1 MQEKNVIYGKNAV
14 TEALKGGRIK
24 ELFISNS
31 ASKSSFDQV
40 LGDAKVKGI
49 PVQFRNPFSMNRFAG
64 TDSHQGIVAVIEAPK
79 YSSLRAILDLAKSRN
94 ENPFIVVLDGI
105 EDPQNLGSVIRTA
118 ECAGVHGIIIPEHHA
133 VGLTGSVAK
142 VASGAAEHVR
152 VARVADLTDALE
164 ELKERGVKI
173 IGADAEAKPVYYN
186 IPMKESVAIV
196 VGSEGSGIRHSVKER
211 CDILVSIPLRGKIN
225 SLNGA
230 VAAAVL
236 MFEAVRQRTK

>member
-1 MQEKNVIYGKNAV
+1 
-14 TEALKGGRIK
+14 
-24 ELFISNS
+24 
-31 ASKSSFDQV
+31 
-40 LGDAKVKGI
+40 
-49 PVQFRNPFSMNRFAG
+49 
-64 TDSHQGIVAVIEAPK
+64 
-79 YSSLRAILDLAKSRN
+79 
-94 ENPFIVVLDGI
+94 
-105 EDPQNLGSVIRTA
+105 
-118 ECAGVHGIIIPEHHA
+118 VHGIIIPEHHA

-142 VASGAAEHVR
+142 VASGAAEHVK

-186 IPMKESVAIV
+186 IPMRESVAIV